1 MKKNKS
7 NFKFVKNWATAC
19 FFGWLI
25 FSPVPGEN
33 SNQPHQPIETIYIRD
48 GTKQYEVG
56 RSVDNLDKKNF
67 FSRKR
72 DYLWK
77 LFEGVKKTKR
87 VSKTESFV
95 KKP

>member
-33 SNQPHQPIETIYIRD
+33 SNQPHQPIETIYIRG
-48 GTKQYEVG
+48 GTKQHENPAPAQLPT
-56 RSVDNLDKKNF
+56 DQL
-67 FSRKR
+67 
-72 DYLWK
+72 
-77 LFEGVKKTKR
+77 
-87 VSKTESFV
+87 
-95 KKP
+95 KPSMKSPTQVQNQKV

>member
-33 SNQPHQPIETIYIRD
+33 SNQPQQPIETIYIRD
-48 GTKQYEVG
+48 KAKQYEVG

-67 FSRKR
+67 FREMLAKHFS
-72 DYLWK
+72 D
-77 LFEGVKKTKR
+77 
-87 VSKTESFV
+87 
-95 KKP
+95 